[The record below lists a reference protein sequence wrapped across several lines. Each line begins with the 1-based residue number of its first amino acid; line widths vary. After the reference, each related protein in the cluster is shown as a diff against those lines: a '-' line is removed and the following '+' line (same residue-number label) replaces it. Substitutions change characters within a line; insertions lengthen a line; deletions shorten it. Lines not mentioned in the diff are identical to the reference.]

1 MDQTSCDT
9 IVILSHYLY
18 PYGSVVFLLF
28 ILNVIVSSELILYIN
43 RVHENMSLQKL
54 MKSRKGKRKVCEG
67 DGESG

>member
-18 PYGSVVFLLF
+18 PYGSVVFLHF

-43 RVHENMSLQKL
+43 RVHENKSLQKL